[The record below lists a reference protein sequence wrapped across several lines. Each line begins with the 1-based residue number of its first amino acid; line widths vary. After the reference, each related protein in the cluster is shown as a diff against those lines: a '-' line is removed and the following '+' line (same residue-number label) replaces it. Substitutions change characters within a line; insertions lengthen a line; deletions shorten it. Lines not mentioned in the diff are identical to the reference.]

1 MRTYPD
7 PTHTLRLV
15 TREDAS
21 DPDQIER
28 DQQIAQGIRAY
39 QQLQL
44 EFDRELFSTQD
55 VDTLTTLI
63 QQKTV
68 LRERLAAHGIKVR
81 A

>member
-7 PTHTLRLV
+7 PTHTLHLI
-15 TREDAS
+15 TRQDAS
-21 DPDQIER
+21 DPDQLEL
-28 DQQIAQGIRAY
+28 DHEIAQGIRAY
-39 QQLQL
+39 QQLQI

-63 QQKTV
+63 QQKKL
-68 LRERLAAHGIKVR
+68 LRERLAAYGIKVS